1 MANERI
7 NPDQIDN
14 SELVSA
20 IKDMRADFKP
30 ETQNRVINLALRSTF
45 FLPGIY
51 KKQGTGLVQGSD
63 GKVSFE
69 KTPEQR
75 TFLMIKNEQR
85 GTFFP
90 AFTSRE
96 ECLRFKS
103 DKEFVVF
110 AMNFATLN
118 KICKDAVD
126 QGHQINGFVINP
138 YSEALPFTNEIL
150 QNIRDYFT
158 KQKKA
163 RAEAEAQKNSEAA
176 EEDEKP
182 NITMSTN
189 PNA

>member
-30 ETQNRVINLALRSTF
+30 ETQNRVINLALRSAF
-45 FLPGIY
+45 FLPGIV
-51 KKQGTGLVQGSD
+51 KKQGTGLVQGND

-69 KTPEQR
+69 KTPPQV
-75 TFLMIKNEQR
+75 TFLMIKNEER

-90 AFTSRE
+90 AFTDRE

-103 DKEFVVF
+103 EREFSVVMLRF
-110 AMNFATLN
+110 ADLANL
-118 KICKDAVD
+118 CERSGD
-126 QGHQINGFVINP
+126 QGQQVNGFVINP

-150 QNIRDYFT
+150 QNIKDYFT